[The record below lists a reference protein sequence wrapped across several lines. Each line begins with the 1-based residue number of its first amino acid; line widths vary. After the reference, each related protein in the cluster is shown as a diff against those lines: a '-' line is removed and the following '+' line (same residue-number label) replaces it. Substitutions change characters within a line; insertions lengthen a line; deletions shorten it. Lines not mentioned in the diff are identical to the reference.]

1 MSWRDRFGMHA
12 APLPR
17 GAAGDSFFEGDPHY
31 QQLARAFAWL
41 AAEPGIP
48 LSQES
53 CRLHR

>member
-1 MSWRDRFGMHA
+1 MSWRDRFGMRA

-17 GAAGDSFFEGDPHY
+17 SAAGDSFFEGDPHY